1 MFPNIKK
8 VKILTPIISMR
19 PCKAIQ
25 VYTTITPLQFCF
37 FIQLCDQ
44 HWKTE
49 WHVSGWKISPVYK
62 NQKPNNMQASCYFVS
77 ASHFTNLLF

>member
-25 VYTTITPLQFCF
+25 VYTTITHTPLLQFCC

-49 WHVSGWKISPVYK
+49 WHVSGWKITPVYK
-62 NQKPNNMQASCYFVS
+62 KTTQQHAG
-77 ASHFTNLLF
+77 